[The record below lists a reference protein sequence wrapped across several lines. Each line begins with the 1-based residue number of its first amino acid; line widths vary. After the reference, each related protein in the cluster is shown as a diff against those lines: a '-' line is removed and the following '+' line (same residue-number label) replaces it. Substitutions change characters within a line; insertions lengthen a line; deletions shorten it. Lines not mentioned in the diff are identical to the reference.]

1 MPIVKMPDGAQVRF
15 PDDMPREQIRDM
27 IASKFPEVA
36 QQVPKPPVDDPRD
49 SFLGKVDATM
59 RGAADMMSFGF
70 ADEIAAGGD
79 ALFNPIFGSGQDGES
94 FSDRYNANLKQ
105 QRGIDDA
112 DYENRFGYRLGG
124 QLAGGLTGGVG
135 MAKSGLSASANAVN
149 AGKSLG
155 KVAIISGLEG
165 AGMGMAHGFGSGE
178 GVDGRISSAKD
189 GGKYGGLLGLAAP
202 VAIAGATNGIKKL
215 VSPYTLPAE
224 RQAMAQA
231 LKHEGVELTAGQVTG
246 SDTLRYAES
255 EIGGRVAKGLADR
268 QREQFTRAALKRI
281 GIDAERATPEVID
294 NAFTTIGKQFDDL
307 AYRNNIVPDQKLAGD
322 LKKVYQG
329 YAELVNE
336 SARAPIVENVTKDIV
351 NSAQKGNITGDA
363 YQSLRS
369 RLQRAARST
378 KDSDLAGTLR
388 GIGDA
393 LDEAM
398 ARSILKTN
406 PSDIGGWQQAR
417 RQYKN
422 LLVIEKSL
430 AGAGEN
436 TALGMISPSQL
447 RNAATQQGR
456 RAYVR
461 GQGDFAELAR
471 AGEALMKPMP
481 NSGTAG
487 RLSAQSLKTGI
498 LPALGAAAGSTGGLG
513 LGTLAGFAAGKALP
527 AGIGRLMMS
536 APVQSYL
543 VNQAASGAAS
553 PQLKALL
560 NALAN
565 TGGSGVAGRL
575 PSP

>member
-1 MPIVKMPDGAQVRF
+1 MPIVKMPDGTQVRF

-36 QQVPKPPVDDPRD
+36 QQSQPQAPQLQADDPRD
-49 SFLGKVDATM
+49 SFLGKVDSAM

-70 ADEIAAGGD
+70 ADEIAAGLGTGFGYLGD
-79 ALFNPIFGSGQDGES
+79 YDKELA
-94 FSDRYNANLKQ
+94 R
-105 QRGIDDA
+105 QRGIDEA
-112 DYENRFGYRLGG
+112 DSENRLGYRLGG

-135 MAKSGLSASANAVN
+135 LAKSGLSASANAVN

-155 KVAIISGLEG
+155 KVAAASAKEG
-165 AGMGMAHGFGSGE
+165 AILGGLHGFGSGE
-178 GVDGRISSAKD
+178 GADGRLASAKD
-189 GGKYGGLLGLAAP
+189 GVVFGGGAGLVAP

-231 LKHEGVELTAGQVTG
+231 LKHESVELTAGQVTG

-281 GIDAERATPEVID
+281 GIEADRATPEVID

-307 AYRNNIVPDQKLAGD
+307 AFRNNIIPDQKLAGD
-322 LKKVYQG
+322 LKNVYQG

-336 SARAPIVENVTKDIV
+336 SARAPIIENVTKDIV
-351 NSAQKGNITGDA
+351 ASAQKGNITGEA

-447 RNAATQQGR
+447 RNATTQQGR

-487 RLSAQSLKTGI
+487 RLSLKNLITGA
-498 LPALGAAAGSTGGLG
+498 LPAIGAVAGNTAAPIMGTIAGAAAG
-513 LGTLAGFAAGKALP
+513 AALP
-527 AGIGRLMMS
+527 AGIGRLMMTK
-536 APVQSYL
+536 PVQSYL
-543 VNQAASGAAS
+543 MNQAVSGAAS
-553 PQLKALL
+553 PQLRALL

-565 TGGSGVAGRL
+565 TGGSGIAGRL
-575 PSP
+575 PAP